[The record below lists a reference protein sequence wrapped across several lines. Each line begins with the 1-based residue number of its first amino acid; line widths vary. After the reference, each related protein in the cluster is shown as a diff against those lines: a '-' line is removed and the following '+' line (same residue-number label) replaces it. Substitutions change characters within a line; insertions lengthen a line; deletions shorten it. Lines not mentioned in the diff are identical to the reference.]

1 MKYENFGR
9 NNYMKLKMKQKI
21 VAFCAMGLIAIGGTG
36 TVAIKANA
44 GLNIKETTA
53 TWVWSPDSYQ
63 G

>member
-44 GLNIKETTA
+44 GINIKETTA
-53 TWVWSPDSYQ
+53 TEVWSPDSYQ